1 MKNPIEIGTNKKRE
15 WRAQLH
21 ELAATESIATTCG
34 PIYAVTYQLLVD
46 QGEPRRVWATSRF
59 ILATLD
65 LDEAIREAE
74 DIELAVGERI
84 AIYRYNP
91 LTMGYPADPAA
102 VGFALTPA
110 LDDPQPETNW
120 ENALIAS
127 RRNGEAVTME

>member
-1 MKNPIEIGTNKKRE
+1 MKNPNEIGTNKKRE
-15 WRAQLH
+15 WRARLH

-65 LDEAIREAE
+65 MDEAIREAE
-74 DIELAVGERI
+74 DIELTAGERI
-84 AIYRYNP
+84 AIYRYYP
-91 LTMGYPADPAA
+91 MIMGCPADPAA

-110 LDDPQPETNW
+110 LDDPEPEINW

-127 RRNGEAVTME
+127 RRSGEPVTME